1 MKSVVIFILAFI
13 VATGGSAAA
22 KVMLTKPASAPAG
35 SASDSTDKGKD
46 STQTDT
52 AIVASAAMVTTPA
65 PDSPHTAAELPKQS
79 TPVTTAPADS
89 SKHAA
94 AVNAPSP
101 VAVPTPTSIANAPEN
116 PQVKALAAR
125 VGLAVAAN
133 DSATEVSERRVAKVF
148 TSMDPKQAAK
158 VLDRMA
164 DADVHI
170 ILGYVGPR
178 QAASILAVLPPE
190 RVAKLSKLAMQG
202 KK

>member
-1 MKSVVIFILAFI
+1 MKPVVIFILAFV

-35 SASDSTDKGKD
+35 AASDSTAKGKD
-46 STQTDT
+46 STKTQTDT
-52 AIVASAAMVTTPA
+52 AIVASEAAVTPPA
-65 PDSPHTAAELPKQS
+65 PDSGHTVVAH
-79 TPVTTAPADS
+79 VDS
-89 SKHAA
+89 SKHTP
-94 AVNAPSP
+94 AVTAPPP
-101 VAVPTPTSIANAPEN
+101 VAVPTPSSIATAPAN
-116 PQVKALAAR
+116 PQVKALASR

-148 TSMDPKQAAK
+148 TSMEPKQAAK
-158 VLDRMA
+158 VLERMA

-178 QAASILAVLPPE
+178 QAASILAALPPE
-190 RVAKLSKLAMQG
+190 RVATLSKLAMQG